1 LHVVSLLCPAFRR
14 FSLGSWLRTAA
25 CAATL
30 ALLVPSSALADSSKI
45 TLDTSETL
53 FTILTAINA
62 CGYDQELGVSN
73 PLRSQVRADV
83 AKVIASSQEVT
94 SLTSEMC
101 HFYQEHQQ
109 QDASRELSQYV
120 SLALYL
126 NGPPDF
132 EPKAKEAE
140 MPPDAVRVLG
150 FVPIVKAFYQKAGLH
165 AIWNRYRPAY
175 DALIERYHEPLTKM
189 MFNTDIYLKLPTA
202 GYLGRQFMVYLEPM
216 GAPGQTNA
224 RVYGTD
230 YFVVI
235 SPAGASLKIED
246 IRHTYLHYLLDPMA
260 LKRPAAMKRLAPLLD
275 SVRTAP
281 IADSFKNDIAL
292 LVTECTIRAIE
303 ARNLGSGKA
312 AEARQQKMVD
322 DSMTQGFILTRYFY
336 DALAKFE
343 KDPVGFRDAYSD
355 ILGGIDV
362 RAEAKRAANIEFAGN
377 SSPDVLYIP
386 SSSPAQL
393 LVSAENRLSAGDT
406 AGAQKLAQQALDEQ
420 REDPGRALFIL
431 AQVATMNRD
440 MQGAQVYFQRALG
453 VAKEP
458 MVVAWSHIYLGRIS
472 DLKEDRQ
479 AAVAHYQAALQA
491 GSALPAAKAA
501 AERGL
506 QQPYEPPVAPQPKQ

>member
-1 LHVVSLLCPAFRR
+1 M
-14 FSLGSWLRTAA
+14 
-25 CAATL
+25 L
-30 ALLVPSSALADSSKI
+30 ALLTPLCAQADSAKI

-53 FTILTAINA
+53 FSVLTAINA

-73 PLRSQVRADV
+73 PLRAQVRADV
-83 AKVIASSQEVT
+83 AKAISGSQDVAAVT
-94 SLTSEMC
+94 SELC
-101 HFYQEHQQ
+101 RFYEEHKQ

-126 NGPPDF
+126 NAPPNF
-132 EPKAKEAE
+132 EQKAKEAE

-150 FVPIVKAFYQKAGLH
+150 FVPILKAFYEKAGLH

-175 DALIERYHEPLTKM
+175 EGLIERYHEPLSKM

-202 GYLGRQFMVYLEPM
+202 GYLGRQFVVYLEPM
-216 GAPGQTNA
+216 GAPGQTNG

-235 SPAGASLKIED
+235 SPAGASLKMEE
-246 IRHTYLHYLLDPMA
+246 IRHTYLHYLLDPLA
-260 LKRPAAMKRLAPLLD
+260 LKRPAAMERLKPLLE

-281 IADSFKNDIAL
+281 IEDSFKNDISL
-292 LVTECTIRAIE
+292 LLTECLIRAIE
-303 ARNLGSGKA
+303 ARNVGSGKEM
-312 AEARQQKMVD
+312 EARREKAVD
-322 DSMTQGFILTRYFY
+322 DSMTQGFVLTRYFY

-355 ILGGIDV
+355 ILAGIDV
-362 RAEAKRAANIEFAGN
+362 KSEAKRAANIEFAGN

-386 SSSPAQL
+386 SSSPTQL
-393 LVSAENRLSAGDT
+393 LVSAENRLSAGDP
-406 AGAQKLAQQALDEQ
+406 AGAQRLAQQALDEQ

-440 MQGAQVYFQRALG
+440 MQGAQEYFQRALG

-472 DLKEDRQ
+472 DLKEDRE

-491 GSALPAAKAA
+491 GSSLPAAKAA

-506 QQPYEPPVAPQPKQ
+506 QQPYEPPVAPQPQQ

>member
-1 LHVVSLLCPAFRR
+1 VI
-14 FSLGSWLRTAA
+14 
-25 CAATL
+25 L
-30 ALLVPSSALADSSKI
+30 ALLAPWCARADSSKI

-53 FTILTAINA
+53 FTVLTAINA
-62 CGYDQELGVSN
+62 CGYDQELGFSN
-73 PLRSQVRADV
+73 PLRAQVRAEV
-83 AKVIASSQEVT
+83 AKAISSSQDVSAVT
-94 SLTSEMC
+94 TELC
-101 HFYQEHQQ
+101 RFYEEHKQ

-126 NGPPDF
+126 NGPPNF

-150 FVPIVKAFYQKAGLH
+150 LVPIVKAFYEKAGLN

-175 DALIERYHEPLTKM
+175 DALIERYHEPLSKM

-202 GYLGRQFMVYLEPM
+202 GYLGRQFVVYLEPM

-235 SPAGASLKIED
+235 SPAGASLKMED

-260 LKRPAAMKRLAPLLD
+260 LKRPAAMKRLTPLLD

-281 IADSFKNDIAL
+281 IDDSYKNDITL
-292 LVTECTIRAIE
+292 LVTECLIRAIE
-303 ARNLGSGKA
+303 ARNMGSGKEI
-312 AEARQQKMVD
+312 EARREKAID
-322 DSMTQGFILTRYFY
+322 ESMKQGYILTRSFY
-336 DALAKFE
+336 DALIKFE

-355 ILGGIDV
+355 ILAGIDV
-362 RAEAKRAANIEFAGN
+362 RTEAKRAANIEFAGN

-393 LVSAENRLSAGDT
+393 LVSAENRLSAGDA

-431 AQVATMNRD
+431 AQVATVNRD
-440 MQGAQVYFQRALG
+440 MQGAQEYFQRALG
-453 VAKEP
+453 VAREP
-458 MVVAWSHIYLGRIS
+458 MVVAWCHIYLGRIS
-472 DLKEDRQ
+472 DLKEDRE

-491 GSALPAAKAA
+491 SSTLPAAKAA

-506 QQPYEPPVAPQPKQ
+506 QQPYEPPVAPQPQP